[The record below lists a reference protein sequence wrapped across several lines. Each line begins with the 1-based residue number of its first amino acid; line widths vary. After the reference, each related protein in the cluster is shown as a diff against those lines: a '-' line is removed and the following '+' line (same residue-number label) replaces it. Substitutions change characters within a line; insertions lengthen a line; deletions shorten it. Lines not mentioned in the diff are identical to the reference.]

1 MQEFAVAGVGSRI
14 TRFGAFHVD
23 VQPRDTLLILANN
36 DVPGVIGQVGTLLG
50 TAGVNIAEYHQAR
63 LARGGQALAAVSV
76 DGDIPEPV
84 RQSLLQLPEVVSAT
98 VVRFKAD

>member
-1 MQEFAVAGVGSRI
+1 
-14 TRFGAFHVD
+14 VD

-50 TAGVNIAEYHQAR
+50 ASGVNIAEYHQAR

-76 DGDIPEPV
+76 DGDIPEDV
-84 RQSLLQLPEVVSAT
+84 RQKLLGLPEIVTAT